1 MKDLSRKAVVVGA
14 LGVIG
19 RYIVD
24 KLLAEGDW
32 QVVGLSRRPARN
44 EPRYSHI
51 PVDLL
56 DLKDAGKKLGGLSD
70 ITHVFYAAFQP
81 GTGAAADYAS
91 VIAPNRDMLV
101 NSVTAIAKA
110 SRDLHRV
117 VLVTGTKYYGVHL
130 GPLKTPMRE
139 TDPRH
144 MPPDFYFDQIDWL
157 TAFQRGKKWSFTE
170 LRPQTLC
177 GFAPG
182 AAMSIMPAIAVYA
195 AISKELGQPL
205 RFPGRPGAY
214 GTIYQVTESSHF
226 ANAALWAATEPRAPT
241 RPTTSPMAI
250 ISAGATSG
258 PGSPGCSA

>member
-1 MKDLSRKAVVVGA
+1 MKDLPKKAVVVGA

-110 SRDLHRV
+110 SRDLRRV
-117 VLVTGTKYYGVHL
+117 VLVTGTN
-130 GPLKTPMRE
+130 
-139 TDPRH
+139 
-144 MPPDFYFDQIDWL
+144 I
-157 TAFQRGKKWSFTE
+157 TACISGRSRRRCA
-170 LRPQTLC
+170 RPIRATC
-177 GFAPG
+177 RPI
-182 AAMSIMPAIAVYA
+182 SISIR
-195 AISKELGQPL
+195 STG
-205 RFPGRPGAY
+205 
-214 GTIYQVTESSHF
+214 
-226 ANAALWAATEPRAPT
+226 
-241 RPTTSPMAI
+241 
-250 ISAGATSG
+250 
-258 PGSPGCSA
+258 